1 MIKQKKKLILL
12 GDSVFDN
19 IAYLDRDEKSVTQHL
34 QSKLDTSLWDITV
47 EAVDGATT
55 KTIKPQYTKAGLDML
70 DNTNST
76 IIVSIG
82 GNDALNYVNSLDNL
96 SLENLHNIKS
106 QFYCDYRTAIDEIAE
121 TGQQLYICTIYNPK
135 FPDPVMQKR
144 AEAGLSIFN
153 DIILT
158 TANDLWEDYLCGY
171 GNVMMEVKNA
181 KYPLIDLRNVCRD
194 DKSFANAIEPS
205 GYGGDKITN
214 EIIHKVLDN

>member
-55 KTIKPQYTKAGLDML
+55 KTIISQYNKAGIDVL
-70 DNTNST
+70 DNTNTT
-76 IIVSIG
+76 IVVSIG
-82 GNDALNYVNSLDNL
+82 GNDALNYINSLDKL
-96 SLENLHNIKS
+96 TLEILYDIKK
-106 QFYCDYRTAIDEIAE
+106 QFYSDYYTAISHLSE

-135 FPDPVMQKR
+135 LPDPVMQKR

-214 EIIHKVLDN
+214 EIIHKVLDT